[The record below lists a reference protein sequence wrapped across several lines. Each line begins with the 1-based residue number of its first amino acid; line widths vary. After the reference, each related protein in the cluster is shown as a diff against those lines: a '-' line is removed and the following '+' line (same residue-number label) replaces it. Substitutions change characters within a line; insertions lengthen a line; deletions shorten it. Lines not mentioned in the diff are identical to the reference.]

1 VAASETEAPELSVV
15 VTIVDGGA
23 TLERCL
29 DALVGQVGAPS
40 MEVLVPYD
48 HMSRETA
55 QIASRYPDF
64 IFVDLGE
71 ILGGMTPENAL
82 EEHRFYD
89 VRRSGAL
96 KIARG
101 RLVSIIEDRG
111 VPKPDWAAAITA
123 LHDGGQF
130 AAIGGAVENGSD
142 RIWNWAI
149 FFCDFG
155 RYQAPL
161 ADDDPE
167 YVTDTNICYRR
178 DALESV
184 RHLWDD
190 HYEEAA
196 VNWALRRN
204 GARLLLSDRP
214 RTVQLRD
221 PVGFRAMALE
231 RFHWGRVYGRMRGR
245 ETDAAGRLKYCLVM
259 PALPALLLL
268 RHFRRQ
274 LDKGHH
280 VGKFVAAIPAIL
292 FLLSFWAAGEF
303 AGYRDVGRQ
312 PAENS
317 G

>member
-1 VAASETEAPELSVV
+1 
-15 VTIVDGGA
+15 
-23 TLERCL
+23 
-29 DALVGQVGAPS
+29 
-40 MEVLVPYD
+40 
-48 HMSRETA
+48 
-55 QIASRYPDF
+55 
-64 IFVDLGE
+64 
-71 ILGGMTPENAL
+71 MTPKNAL
-82 EEHRFYD
+82 EQHRFYD

-101 RLVSIIEDRG
+101 RLISIIEDRG
-111 VPKPDWAAAITA
+111 VPRPDWAAAITA
-123 LHDGGQF
+123 LHHGDGADY
-130 AAIGGAVENGSD
+130 AAVGGAVENGAD

-161 ADDDPE
+161 SDEDPE

-178 DALESV
+178 EALESV

-196 VNWALRRN
+196 VNWALRRA
-204 GARLLLSDRP
+204 GARLLLSDKP

-221 PVGFRAMALE
+221 PVGLRAMALE

-245 ETDAAGRLKYCLVM
+245 ETDSAGRLKYCLLM
-259 PALPALLLL
+259 PALPPLLLV

-280 VGKFVAAIPAIL
+280 VGKFVMAIPAIL
-292 FLLSFWAAGEF
+292 FLLTFWAAGEF
-303 AGYRDVGRQ
+303 AGYRDIGRR
-312 PAENS
+312 PAES
-317 G
+317 GG